1 MTLRSSEDRSLSPS
15 PPSPPHRDQVDVM
28 RSEGRVKLLNF
39 AYLSLDKKKM
49 LGCGSYSKV
58 YRGKYR
64 GTPVAIK
71 LLFTVDLN
79 PEIIRRCCT
88 EAQLLSD
95 VSHPNVVEIFGVS
108 VLPPRSP
115 QSRCLYPHLP
125 PPQRLHRVGD
135 LSVWLPLGC
144 HSRVFWWWCLSSP
157 IAPVPCRSDVLGFGM
172 RSRTPSSSLPRPSP
186 LPP

>member
-1 MTLRSSEDRSLSPS
+1 
-15 PPSPPHRDQVDVM
+15 M

-39 AYLSLDKKKM
+39 AYLSLDKKKL

-95 VSHPNVVEIFGVS
+95 VTHPNVVEIFGVS

-115 QSRCLYPHLP
+115 IPLPTLSPHRSICIVLEICQYGSLSDVIRGSSGGGVSRR
-125 PPQRLHRVGD
+125 Q
-135 LSVWLPLGC
+135 LPLCHADRMFLALGC
-144 HSRVFWWWCLSSP
+144 ARGLQALHSHGPPLCHR
-157 IAPVPCRSDVLGFGM
+157 DVKSFNFLGGFL
-172 RSRTPSSSLPRPSP
+172 TD
-186 LPP
+186 

>member
-1 MTLRSSEDRSLSPS
+1 
-15 PPSPPHRDQVDVM
+15 M

-39 AYLSLDKKKM
+39 AYLSLDKKKL

-95 VSHPNVVEIFGVS
+95 VTHPNVVEIFGVS

-115 QSRCLYPHLP
+115 ASSALSVTLTSPSQH
-125 PPQRLHRVGD
+125 LHRAGD
-135 LSVWLPLGC
+135 LSVRLSLGC
-144 HSRVFWWWCLSSP
+144 HSRFLEWRCDSSP
-157 IAPVPCRSDVLGFGM
+157 APTLSRRPHVPCSGLCTW
-172 RSRTPSSSLPRPSP
+172 SPSSPLTHPSP
-186 LPP
+186 LSSRCEVVQLPRSVAPSSFR